1 MCLDLLLRSVEGQR
15 TEILDAVARDPD
27 PDRAGAYVVVDRHA
41 EGAGQVAG
49 RVEFLGRRK
58 AIFGHADLHHA
69 VQRIELDLRIVG
81 LVGVEVPAPV
91 AELDEKRPKTEIEG
105 LVPREGLIGNDHL
118 PVLAHGIE
126 QFGQVSPGRGNL
138 FGQHAVVQ
146 RAGLAQRLP
155 DGKTIEQPVG
165 DVVRIQIL
173 AVGNGVTVGAFIAD
187 NRDIEQI
194 FDRVAVGVEGP
205 PGQRTAVIERA
216 VLPAGADLGQ
226 RDRPVPVDR
235 IGQPDVPFEEIG
247 CHDVCLFLVQR

>member
-1 MCLDLLLRSVEGQR
+1 MRLDLLLRSVEGQR
-15 TEILDAVARDPD
+15 AEVLDAVVRDPD
-27 PDRAGAYVVVDRHA
+27 PDRAGTYVVVDRHA
-41 EGAGQVAG
+41 EGPGQVAG
-49 RVEFLGRRK
+49 WVEFLGRRK
-58 AIFGHADLHHA
+58 AIFGHAELHHA
-69 VQRIELDLRIVG
+69 VQRVEFDFRIVG

-118 PVLAHGIE
+118 PVLAHGVE
-126 QFGQVSPGRGNL
+126 QFGQMPPGRGNL
-138 FGQHAVVQ
+138 LDQHAVVQ

-235 IGQPDVPFEEIG
+235 VGQPNVPFEEIG
-247 CHDVCLFLVQR
+247 CHGVCLFLVQR